1 MNKLINTKNTEQDL
15 NMSDTLYKRYL
26 NIKSKQ
32 IKKETSDLIDE
43 SLDTNLQDTQW
54 FLYNLGLTHLLW
66 LNYVKNS
73 QVFHPY
79 RLKDLFLLKTEYQ
92 LIVLL
97 IIANLYRLN

>member
-1 MNKLINTKNTEQDL
+1 MNKLINTKNTEQNL

-54 FLYNLGLTHLLW
+54 FLNWMDSINEESVRY
-66 LNYVKNS
+66 
-73 QVFHPY
+73 
-79 RLKDLFLLKTEYQ
+79 
-92 LIVLL
+92 
-97 IIANLYRLN
+97 

>member
-1 MNKLINTKNTEQDL
+1 MNKLINVKNTEQNL

-54 FLYNLGLTHLLW
+54 FLNWMDSINEESVRY
-66 LNYVKNS
+66 
-73 QVFHPY
+73 
-79 RLKDLFLLKTEYQ
+79 
-92 LIVLL
+92 
-97 IIANLYRLN
+97 